1 MASSKS
7 VNQDVTTVAG
17 KTYTLSFDR
26 YFNIG
31 AAGFIGVKIDQTSV
45 YTIDASDKLGPGVW
59 NANTVTFTAN
69 GATTNV
75 RLEFLFGVQGTPS
88 SLPPLSPTS
97 PSLHLP
103 RSQPPSSSS
112 QFS

>member
-75 RLEFLFGVQGTPS
+75 RLEFLFGVQGSVDKVDNVGVTAS
-88 SLPPLSPTS
+88 
-97 PSLHLP
+97 
-103 RSQPPSSSS
+103 
-112 QFS
+112 